1 MTRILLLGGGK
12 IGEAIATLLGESGDY
27 QIVVG
32 DRSAQA
38 LAGVAALPGVTPLVI
53 DASDEDAVAAAAGG
67 AFAILSACPFF
78 LTVGIARAARRAG
91 AHYLDLTEDV
101 ASTAEVRALAEGA
114 TSAFIPQC
122 GLAPGFISIAAND
135 LAQSFDS
142 LDSLRLR
149 VGALPRFPTN
159 GLKYNL
165 SWSTQGLVNEYL
177 RPCEAIVDGR
187 LTTVQPMDGLE
198 SFSLDGVAYE
208 AFNTSGGLG
217 SLCETYAGRLRAL
230 DYRSVRYPGHCALMK
245 VLLDDLGLSRRPEL
259 LCELLDAGLPITAQD
274 MVLVLVTARGQ
285 RQGRFIEES
294 LISRIFGK
302 PVAGRQLSAIGLT
315 TASGITAVL
324 DLLVEGALP
333 DRGLIRQEDIPLP
346 LFRANRFGRN
356 YWPDEAEAA
365 QGAQAPARPSP
376 DLCPA

>member
-32 DRSAQA
+32 DRTAQA
-38 LAGVAALPGVTPLVI
+38 LAGVAALPRVTPQVI

-78 LTVGIARAARRAG
+78 LTVGIARAARRVG

-101 ASTAEVRALAEGA
+101 ASTAEVRVLAEGA
-114 TSAFIPQC
+114 SHAFIPQC

-135 LAQSFDS
+135 LAQRFDS

-245 VLLDDLGLSRRPEL
+245 VLLDDLGLSRRPDL

-302 PVAGRQLSAIGLT
+302 QVAGRQLSAIGLT

-365 QGAQAPARPSP
+365 QSPQAPARPSP